1 MAISAFSVASRPS
14 KCTRGVSL
22 SQPFVR
28 LSQKTGC
35 IPRGSRRTSSRVARA
50 GGTENGPKRIFGQ
63 EKESAPDDL
72 KYMFAD
78 VEFITYE
85 RRRGQRETMI
95 ERLKGNALGYSPRMI
110 SGPRGTNQSSP
121 SKQEEQE
128 PEQEPEPEEPS

>member
-1 MAISAFSVASRPS
+1 MSRPFCNFEQRWGRLYEC
-14 KCTRGVSL
+14 KFIGVVE
-22 SQPFVR
+22 FDER
-28 LSQKTGC
+28 H
-35 IPRGSRRTSSRVARA
+35 
-50 GGTENGPKRIFGQ
+50 GGTENGPKKIFDQ

-72 KYMFAD
+72 KYLFDD
-78 VEFITYE
+78 VEFIPYE

-128 PEQEPEPEEPS
+128 PEQEPEPEPS